1 MIHNGIDTDIFR
13 PVDVK
18 AKLKY
23 NVENRFLILG
33 VAAGWNSRKG
43 LSDFIKLSKRLSLD
57 DVIILVGL
65 NQEQISQLPSN
76 IIGLK
81 KTENID
87 ELVELYSSADLFV
100 NFSTEETFGLTT
112 AESMACGNPVLV
124 QNSTACPEIV
134 TEDTGFVIELH
145 NIDGVLRAIEHL
157 KAVGKQYYSD
167 NCRSYVL
174 KNLKKGDKYK
184 EYAVLYKE
192 LLQKGR
198 YFHRF

>member
-81 KTENID
+81 KQRILMN
-87 ELVELYSSADLFV
+87 
-100 NFSTEETFGLTT
+100 
-112 AESMACGNPVLV
+112 
-124 QNSTACPEIV
+124 
-134 TEDTGFVIELH
+134 
-145 NIDGVLRAIEHL
+145 
-157 KAVGKQYYSD
+157 
-167 NCRSYVL
+167 
-174 KNLKKGDKYK
+174 
-184 EYAVLYKE
+184 
-192 LLQKGR
+192 
-198 YFHRF
+198 